1 MRMNDS
7 LNREPSGSRQNFWPT
22 EFADLNF
29 DLPEELIA
37 THPVQPADH
46 ARLMVIDRQN
56 GSITHTRF
64 DKLTEI
70 LLSGDSIFYNA
81 TQVEARRVYLKKA
94 DAEKTY
100 ECVFLKHLP
109 SVSAGT
115 ADPLGTWQVLMRG
128 IRRLSDGTVLQAV
141 KDPAYKFVLS
151 RTTDTVFVDSD
162 RSLTPADFAR
172 IGEMPIP
179 PYMRRAAEADESAK
193 YQNFFSRQI
202 EQKDKVQGSAASPT
216 AALHFT
222 TRLHEQLR
230 QNGINFYP
238 LCLDIGYGTF
248 APLTQQNFSVS
259 ELHAEHYYIP
269 PLTAEKF
276 KIGAAGRKIA
286 LGTTSLRCLVSY
298 QRYGTPEGATKLF
311 VTPHDSISGI
321 DGLITNFHLPQSSLI
336 LLTAAFCG
344 RALLTQAYHEAIAQR
359 YRFYSYGDAML
370 II

>member
-1 MRMNDS
+1 MN
-7 LNREPSGSRQNFWPT
+7 NFWPD
-22 EFADLNF
+22 EYSDLNF
-29 DLPEELIA
+29 ELPEELIA

-56 GSITHTRF
+56 GSINHTRF
-64 DKLTEI
+64 DKLPEI
-70 LLSGDSIFYNA
+70 LQNGDSIFYNA
-81 TQVEARRVYLKKA
+81 TQVEARRVYLKKP
-94 DAEKTY
+94 DAEKVY
-100 ECVFLKHLP
+100 ECVFLKVFA
-109 SVSAGT
+109 SVRGSRGHT
-115 ADPLGTWQVLMRG
+115 RRRKWQVLLRNS
-128 IRRLSDGTVLQAV
+128 RRLNDGTVLQAV
-141 KDPAYKFVLS
+141 KDPTYEFVLS
-151 RTTDTVFVDSD
+151 RAADKIFITSE
-162 RSLTPADFAR
+162 RPLTPADFAR

-179 PYMRRAAEADESAK
+179 PYMRRAAEADESAR
-193 YQNFFSRQI
+193 YQNFFSKQI

-222 TRLHEQLR
+222 TGLHEQLR
-230 QNGINFYP
+230 EQGVHFYP

-248 APLTQQNFSVS
+248 APLTQQNFSGS

-276 KIGAAGRKIA
+276 NSGAVGRKIA

-298 QRYGTPEGATKLF
+298 QRYGTPEGDTKLF
-311 VTPHDSISGI
+311 VTPHDSITGI

-344 RALLTQAYHEAIAQR
+344 RELLARAYREAIHER

-370 II
+370 IL